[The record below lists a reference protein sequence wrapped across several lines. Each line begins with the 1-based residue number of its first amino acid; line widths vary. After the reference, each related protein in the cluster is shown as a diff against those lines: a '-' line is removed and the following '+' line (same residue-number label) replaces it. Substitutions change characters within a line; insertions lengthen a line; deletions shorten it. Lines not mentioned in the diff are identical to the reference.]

1 MSMQRLNAWVLRSSW
16 IFDVVRGVLS
26 LLFGLAL
33 WFYFDQALTV
43 GVVALGVYLLADG
56 VLDIGAWYQ
65 ARQVGGRGWSR
76 LWLGLLS
83 VFFALATFVLNV
95 FAFVF
100 IVIYVG
106 IRMIVH
112 GVMDLYHFVA
122 QFTRAPD
129 PEHPTKRF
137 LWLSGLGLI
146 VVGALTVVF
155 SIFLPFV
162 LAIYI
167 GLYFLFDG
175 VTYLF
180 TAAVKAGLLPDRSA
194 RALLGQGETIHG
206 DSTAD
211 GPGLR
216 ALAFVRH
223 GGAMGMGHAG
233 WAFEW
238 PNGWFNCGSVENRSG
253 APYTPAGKADFWTA
267 NTQDPV
273 ATMVALGPGYDEYK
287 VFRLPNPHPKDAWAT
302 VAWIS
307 RQPYFVQRRNCADA
321 TYDVLRA
328 FGVDTLFDTSQKS
341 MPNEWYAALP
351 GPSYPIPEHPR
362 ILLAP
367 AHVAQLERAP
377 IKQIVLRIPAGM
389 PIVAP
394 VWRARGGRGFYELGR
409 RLDYMNF
416 EVADAL
422 RSLFGAI
429 RAGTRRLRARV
440 GSLAGGSNAR

>member
-1 MSMQRLNAWVLRSSW
+1 MSMQRLNAWVLRSSC

-26 LLFGLAL
+26 LLFGLA
-33 WFYFDQALTV
+33 
-43 GVVALGVYLLADG
+43 
-56 VLDIGAWYQ
+56 
-65 ARQVGGRGWSR
+65 
-76 LWLGLLS
+76 
-83 VFFALATFVLNV
+83 
-95 FAFVF
+95 
-100 IVIYVG
+100 
-106 IRMIVH
+106 
-112 GVMDLYHFVA
+112 
-122 QFTRAPD
+122 
-129 PEHPTKRF
+129 
-137 LWLSGLGLI
+137 
-146 VVGALTVVF
+146 
-155 SIFLPFV
+155 

-194 RALLGQGETIHG
+194 RAL
-206 DSTAD
+206 
-211 GPGLR
+211 
-216 ALAFVRH
+216 AFVGH
-223 GGAMGMGHAG
+223 SGAMGMGHAG

-253 APYTPAGKADFWTA
+253 APYTPDGKADFWTA

-287 VFRLPNPHPKDAWAT
+287 VFRVPNPHPKDTWAT

-328 FGVDTLFDTSQKS
+328 FAVDTLFDTSQKS

-351 GPSYPIPEHPR
+351 GPSYPIPEHPH

-377 IKQIVLRIPAGM
+377 VKQILLTIPAGM
-389 PIVAP
+389 PVVAP
-394 VWRARGGRGFYELGR
+394 GWRARGGRGFYELGR
-409 RLDYMNF
+409 RLDFMNY
-416 EVADAL
+416 EVADASH
-422 RSLFGAI
+422 SLFGAI
-429 RAGTRRLRARV
+429 RAGIRRLRDRL